1 MGDRARG
8 AVLYGCAAVLLA
20 GGATWWVWA
29 APRDA
34 AVDPTI
40 ERWRQ
45 TAMRLLPD
53 QPEQDDADML
63 ALAPETDHQVLA
75 KVDGGNYRVSVVC
88 VGGARSQVRVSL
100 GEAGTDSGHGLDCA
114 DGAVRDRFDVATSG
128 RLRMFVSVND
138 AGPVVFRY
146 TLLRRGD

>member
-1 MGDRARG
+1 
-8 AVLYGCAAVLLA
+8 
-20 GGATWWVWA
+20 
-29 APRDA
+29 
-34 AVDPTI
+34 VDPTI